1 MTGVERQGVIGR
13 VDRSRVSGKTS
24 DRGLQDKEEASSMW
38 YKRKE
43 NKRKK

>member
-1 MTGVERQGVIGR
+1 MKGIENQGVIGR
-13 VDRSRVSGKTS
+13 VDRSRVSEKSS
-24 DRGLQDKEEASSMW
+24 DRGLQNKKEASSMW